1 MSSIVSQPPQRLIVL
16 IYWKPYGRESGRV
29 SCLLKGNSD
38 RPTDEQMM
46 IPRRMANV
54 LRGKS
59 DILKYTCPVP
69 TRACSWDGKSKLV
82 NTHTH
87 LCTKSNWHVVSCSL
101 IFRARVRNW
110 ENKKWKVLGKWL
122 TNTISN
128 RSVGKNDLP
137 LQNHSSRRR
146 KNHNYFPKE
155 KLLSLAIP
163 TVSIVVSTRD
173 VACNE
178 QQRYLRRRTP
188 GKLKTVL
195 HMDMDIISLRV
206 ATGNCFVTVS
216 DM

>member
-1 MSSIVSQPPQRLIVL
+1 MLVTFAVHKYEHTKQASWWTHTYGATKFSCAASQRARGNPTTLSWRLLLPPSTQLWMSSIVSQPPQRLIVL

-137 LQNHSSRRR
+137 LQNHSSRG
-146 KNHNYFPKE
+146 K
-155 KLLSLAIP
+155 IP
-163 TVSIVVSTRD
+163 LETHS
-173 VACNE
+173 N
-178 QQRYLRRRTP
+178 
-188 GKLKTVL
+188 
-195 HMDMDIISLRV
+195 
-206 ATGNCFVTVS
+206 
-216 DM
+216 

>member
-1 MSSIVSQPPQRLIVL
+1 MLVTFAVHKYEHTKQASCWTHTYGATKFSCAASQRARGNPTTLSWRLLLPPSTQLWMSSIVSQPPQRLIVL

-137 LQNHSSRRR
+137 LQNHSSRGQ
-146 KNHNYFPKE
+146 
-155 KLLSLAIP
+155 IP
-163 TVSIVVSTRD
+163 LETHS
-173 VACNE
+173 N
-178 QQRYLRRRTP
+178 
-188 GKLKTVL
+188 
-195 HMDMDIISLRV
+195 
-206 ATGNCFVTVS
+206 
-216 DM
+216 